1 MELAGKKILL
11 GITGGI
17 AAYKTP
23 LLVRELMRRGAD
35 VRVVMTESGGKF
47 AAATTLEV
55 LSRHP
60 VHSDMFARDEEFPVL
75 HVGLAGWA
83 DLVLVA
89 PATANSIARMAHGL
103 ADDLL
108 AAVML
113 GTSAQVLVAPSME
126 EHMLDHPATQAN
138 IETLRER
145 GCAIIAPEE
154 GELASGA
161 SGRGRLPEPEAI
173 VERVV
178 QKLVCGR
185 DLEGL
190 KLLVTAGPT
199 LEDID
204 PVRFIGNRSSGKM
217 GYAVAQRAR
226 ERGGQVWLIAGP
238 TQLSAPAGVE
248 LRRVRST
255 LELKQE
261 ADALFDGM
269 DGAIMAAAPADYRP
283 RQVATEKIKR
293 SGSPLTIEL
302 VENPDVAA
310 GLGARR
316 REGQLLVLFALETEE
331 GIEQAREKLAR
342 KKGDLVVLN
351 SLRDEGAGFEVD
363 SNVVTLIDAQGKVE
377 RLPKMSKLEVADRIL
392 DWLGERR
399 AGRA

>member
-1 MELAGKKILL
+1 MELAGKRILL
-11 GITGGI
+11 GVTGGI

-23 LLVRELMRRGAD
+23 LLVRELIRRGAD

-47 AAATTLEV
+47 VAAATLEV

-75 HVGLAGWA
+75 HLGLAGWP

-89 PATANSIARMAHGL
+89 PATANSIARMALGL

-113 GTSAQVLVAPSME
+113 STTAPVLVAPSME
-126 EHMLDHPATQAN
+126 EHMLDHAATQAN
-138 IETLRER
+138 IETLRRR

-161 SGRGRLPEPEAI
+161 SGRGRLPEPEVIA
-173 VERVV
+173 ERAV
-178 QKLVCGR
+178 QELVCGR

-226 ERGGQVWLIAGP
+226 KRGAQVWLISGP
-238 TQLSAPAGVE
+238 TQLSVPVGVE
-248 LRRVRST
+248 LLRVRST
-255 LELKQE
+255 LELQRQ
-261 ADALFDGM
+261 ADALFAEM

-283 RQVATEKIKR
+283 REVATEKIKR
-293 SGSPLTIEL
+293 SGSSLHIEL

-310 GLGARR
+310 GLGARK
-316 REGQLLVLFALETEE
+316 REEQLLVLFALETEE
-331 GIEQAREKLAR
+331 GLDQAREKLAR

-351 SLRDEGAGFEVD
+351 SLRDAGAGFEVD
-363 SNVVTLIDAQGKVE
+363 SNVVTLIDTQGKVE
-377 RLPKMSKLEVADRIL
+377 KLPKMSKIEVADRIL
-392 DWLGERR
+392 DWLGEQRR
-399 AGRA
+399 GRA